1 MTNIEN
7 TPILESNRITL
18 REINVQIDAPE
29 WYKLSKDPDIHRW
42 TGNNAP
48 GNILET
54 RENLKKYSELEQII
68 SWAIINNETGK
79 IIGTYWV
86 WKPIEYPDGS
96 VIIPSEAE
104 RIAKRCWRKGYMQEA
119 RKLIYDY
126 CFNILNVHEVH
137 AQVWKDNVNSI
148 KSLEHAGH
156 VLYKEEEKMI
166 EQFDSYHIECN
177 YMITRATWM
186 NSRLMK
192 NT

>member
-1 MTNIEN
+1 MINVEN

-18 REINVQIDAPE
+18 REINVHVDAPE
-29 WYKLSKDPDIHRW
+29 WYKLSKNPDIHRW

-48 GNILET
+48 TNVLET
-54 RENLKKYSELEQII
+54 RENLKKYSEIEQII
-68 SWAIINNETGK
+68 SWAIINKETGK

-104 RIAKRCWRKGYMQEA
+104 RIAKHCWRKGYMQEA

-126 CFNILNVHEVH
+126 CFNILNVNEVH
-137 AQVWKDNVNSI
+137 AQVWKDNVNSVM
-148 KSLEHAGH
+148 SLEHAGH
-156 VLYKEEEKMI
+156 VLHKEDKKII
-166 EQFDSYHIECN
+166 EQLDSYHIECN
-177 YMITRATWM
+177 YIITRETWM